1 MLNWVDYSGNG
12 DHAVSSANLA
22 PHKQQL
28 VNVFFC
34 CRPMK
39 VTLGVMGQR
48 SWCSWWQCGQSVL
61 VLCHALA
68 VPVVKLSVPIL
79 ALFLWSYLPAAGFVR
94 NNVHTCT
101 GKDLAL

>member
-12 DHAVSSANLA
+12 DQAVSTTQTAARERVLLLQAHESHIGCDG
-22 PHKQQL
+22 P
-28 VNVFFC
+28 
-34 CRPMK
+34 
-39 VTLGVMGQR
+39 R

-94 NNVHTCT
+94 NDVHTCT